1 MFNEY
6 IAEAIGSFI
15 FFTIILTREDATM
28 IAVALLVGIL
38 IASVASKAHLNP
50 AVTTMAYMESQMDGE
65 TSLKYIGSQ
74 LVGAILA
81 VQWAKYMKKY

>member
-1 MFNEY
+1 
-6 IAEAIGSFI
+6 
-15 FFTIILTREDATM
+15 
-28 IAVALLVGIL
+28 
-38 IASVASKAHLNP
+38 
-50 AVTTMAYMESQMDGE
+50 MAYMESQMDGE